1 MRDVLSGLVM
11 ISFLAGSADAARLS
25 LRGAGVADPAAITL
39 EVSQTVILELLLELQ
54 DGEEVGSA
62 NIFLDSVQTE
72 PGDDPEAENV
82 ELIGVTRVGD
92 GLSPWTGARAFG
104 GPPMDVLES
113 EDMPVGEGVSL
124 DNVLD
129 GTGGVI
135 HNGYHLIANMASGES
150 LTGPGTFVLDRLT
163 IHATTVGAME
173 VSFETLPRPPS
184 LFVAGMAEYAL
195 AGPGDAEGGAGTL
208 YLGVG
213 DARDGGEGPVTVIVV
228 EGTEPNG
235 NANDNDNT
243 NGNGNENDNSGT
255 NTGPPA
261 GGRGFC
267 AWGMMGTMLFGLGA
281 LTLAKLGLRRRWA
294 LVR

>member
-1 MRDVLSGLVM
+1 MRRVLCGLLM
-11 ISFLAGSADAARLS
+11 ISCLAGNADAARLL

-39 EVSQTVILELLLELQ
+39 EVSQTAIVELVLELE

-92 GLSPWTGARAFG
+92 GLSPWTGARSFIVA
-104 GPPMDVLES
+104 PMDVLES
-113 EDMPVGEGVSL
+113 EDLPIGEGLSL
-124 DNVLD
+124 DNVPD
-129 GTGGVI
+129 GVGGVV
-135 HNGYHLIANMASGES
+135 HNGYHMLANMASEET
-150 LTGPGTFVLDRLT
+150 LAGPGTFVLDRLT

-173 VSFETLPRPPS
+173 VSFETLPRRPS
-184 LFVAGMAEYAL
+184 VFDANMVRYPLAEA
-195 AGPGDAEGGAGTL
+195 GDAEGAAGTL

-213 DARDGGEGPVTVIVV
+213 DARDGGEGPLTVIVV
-228 EGTEPNG
+228 EETEPNG
-235 NANDNDNT
+235 NGNGNT
-243 NGNGNENDNSGT
+243 NGNENGNSGT